1 MKMVSG
7 GLVNCEWSK
16 RWLFSRQLTNHYS
29 PLTAAPLPMSH
40 VELVQARTADGVRLD
55 GALAVPKH
63 SDPSQ
68 KPAIDAALCI
78 HGTGSNFYA
87 ASVFE
92 GLEPKLLADGI
103 AVLRANTRGHD
114 TISTAATLS
123 GPRRLG
129 SSLENVDDCRHDI
142 VAWLEFLIERGLH
155 SVALVGHSLGAI
167 KALHCVAQSP
177 HPAIKRLVAISPPR
191 LSYESYCNS
200 ERRDEF
206 LQHYRFAQEHVQA
219 GHGER
224 LMEINTPLPFLVSAA
239 SFLDK
244 YGPDE
249 KYNFLRQLDRITMP
263 ALLVFGEVEL
273 TELNFRGLADT
284 VAEGTL
290 PVQNIRVVTIAGANH
305 VYTGRL
311 DELSHKLRSWL
322 AAN

>member
-1 MKMVSG
+1 
-7 GLVNCEWSK
+7 
-16 RWLFSRQLTNHYS
+16 
-29 PLTAAPLPMSH
+29 MSH

-55 GALAVPKH
+55 GALAAAKH
-63 SDPSQ
+63 GGPSRSS
-68 KPAIDAALCI
+68 PVDAVLCI

-87 ASVFE
+87 ATIFE

-114 TISTAATLS
+114 SISTAATLT
-123 GPRRLG
+123 GPKRLG

-142 VAWLEFLIERGLH
+142 LAWLEFLSGRGLNCI
-155 SVALVGHSLGAI
+155 ALIGHSLGAI
-167 KALHCVAQSP
+167 KAIHSVAHLP

-191 LSYESYCNS
+191 LSYEFYGNS
-200 ERRDEF
+200 ERREDF
-206 LQHYRFAQEHVQA
+206 LDHYRTAQELVQA
-219 GHGER
+219 GHGET
-224 LMEINTPLPFLVSAA
+224 LMEIKTPLPFLVSAA

-249 KYNFLRQLDRITMP
+249 KYNFLKQLDRITVP
-263 ALLVFGEVEL
+263 ALFVFGEVEL
-273 TELNFRGLADT
+273 AELNFRGLADA
-284 VAEGTL
+284 VAAGTS
-290 PVQNIRVVTIAGANH
+290 PTQNICVVTVAGANH